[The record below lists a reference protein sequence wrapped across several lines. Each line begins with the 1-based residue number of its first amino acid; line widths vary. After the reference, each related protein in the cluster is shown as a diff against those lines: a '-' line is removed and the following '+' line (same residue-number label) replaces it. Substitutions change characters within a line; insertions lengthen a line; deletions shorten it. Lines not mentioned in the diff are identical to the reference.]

1 MQFKTHVFKK
11 SLKNSLELSVRSILI
26 KKFISDDI
34 QSLTA
39 ISNQDLTTRKSFV
52 IFLISF
58 WNSPTA
64 QYIFYRKNVGYSK
77 IILA

>member
-34 QSLTA
+34 QSLTT
-39 ISNQDLTTRKSFV
+39 ISNQDLATRKSFV
-52 IFLISF
+52 IF
-58 WNSPTA
+58 
-64 QYIFYRKNVGYSK
+64 
-77 IILA
+77 